1 MKWNKLYFVAPGVD
15 DQWFYKVLKDFSKEA
30 KSEIHVDII
39 EFITDIEEAPI
50 IDVIDGCINNLVAYD
65 DVMLDNQ

>member
-1 MKWNKLYFVAPGVD
+1 
-15 DQWFYKVLKDFSKEA
+15 VLKDFSKEA